1 MISVVFTHTN
11 VPAHGDFS
19 RTPDRDFRCFYPFE
33 KFLSHIPVPALGKK
47 RTSSYGRTSFR
58 DVIVMLKCQ
67 QIQDFLE
74 VFFMVSSIKCGTYNA
89 PLAINV
95 CHHSASLV
103 MPMDDPGDKFFY
115 PTLTLIILIIS
126 QTWP

>member
-47 RTSSYGRTSFR
+47 RTSSYDRTSFR

-74 VFFMVSSIKCGTYNA
+74 VLFMVSNIKCGTYNA
-89 PLAINV
+89 PLAITV
-95 CHHSASLV
+95 CHHLASLV
-103 MPMDDPGDKFFY
+103 MPIDDPRDKFFY
-115 PTLTLIILIIS
+115 PTLTLIILLIS
-126 QTWP
+126 QTRP

>member
-11 VPAHGDFS
+11 VPAHGEFIAYQIGISDVFTHL
-19 RTPDRDFRCFYPFE
+19 RNFYLTYPY
-33 KFLSHIPVPALGKK
+33 KPLGKNEHHHV
-47 RTSSYGRTSFR
+47 GRTSFR

-67 QIQDFLE
+67 QILEFLE
-74 VFFMVSSIKCGTYNA
+74 VLFMVSNIKCGTYNA
-89 PLAINV
+89 PLAITI

-103 MPMDDPGDKFFY
+103 MPIGDPRDKFFY

-126 QTWP
+126 QTRP